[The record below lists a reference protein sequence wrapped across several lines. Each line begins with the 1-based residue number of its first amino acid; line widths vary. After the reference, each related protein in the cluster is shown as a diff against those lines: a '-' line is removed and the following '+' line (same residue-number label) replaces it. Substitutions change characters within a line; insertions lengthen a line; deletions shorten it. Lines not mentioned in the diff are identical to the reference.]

1 MNSLSDSS
9 MTLLLLFVLVI
20 ALAITFAILSA
31 KNKRMENF
39 HQYSGRNP
47 NGCFDCCGN
56 IDWFLGKYYKK
67 LCPGS
72 VPPAFQNTSAYNSY
86 YNPMNDPE
94 NSHKHFNNLQENF
107 SNKEG
112 YRVIE
117 KEWEVYAGGELGLD
131 SGTLMFESGDNQ
143 MDVIIRERVE
153 KVIGRKTKLVR
164 SNEIIS
170 LEVCRDDTGMIF
182 GIRIFS

>member
-39 HQYSGRNP
+39 HQFSGRNP

-56 IDWFLGKYYKK
+56 IDWFLGPKYYKK

-72 VPPAFQNTSAYNSY
+72 VPPAFQSTSAYNSY

-94 NSHKHFNNLQENF
+94 NSHKHFNKLQENF
-107 SNKEG
+107 SNKEECPEG
-112 YRVIE
+112 ESPAYNPHICS
-117 KEWEVYAGGELGLD
+117 KKGKIDPYANCQCV
-131 SGTLMFESGDNQ
+131 DN
-143 MDVIIRERVE
+143 
-153 KVIGRKTKLVR
+153 KNNCTKCYPNVDIQ
-164 SNEIIS
+164 EYQ
-170 LEVCRDDTGMIF
+170 
-182 GIRIFS
+182 

>member
-1 MNSLSDSS
+1 MNIVGNSLEIYD
-9 MTLLLLFVLVI
+9 I
-20 ALAITFAILSA
+20 EITKGSWCTV
-31 KNKRMENF
+31 K
-39 HQYSGRNP
+39 
-47 NGCFDCCGN
+47 
-56 IDWFLGKYYKK
+56 IDEVMDGKYYLRRIGQDWQLIKR
-67 LCPGS
+67 
-72 VPPAFQNTSAYNSY
+72 
-86 YNPMNDPE
+86 
-94 NSHKHFNNLQENF
+94 
-107 SNKEG
+107 G

-117 KEWEVYAGGELGLD
+117 KEWEVFAGGELGLD

-143 MDVIIRERVE
+143 MDVIIRERIE